1 MAPTPG
7 PGEVRG
13 VSEARA
19 GSIESVVFDLGGVLL
34 DWNPRHL
41 YRKLFPGDEPGMERF
56 LARICTPA
64 WNTELDRGQP
74 FAEAIAQRQ
83 AEYPEWAGQ
92 IAAYRARWIE
102 MIAGCFEETVKLL
115 AELRSGGVP
124 IYALSNW
131 SAETY
136 PEARAQFDFLG
147 WFRGVLISGEV
158 GLAKPDP
165 AIYRLLCDR
174 FDLAPTATLFVD
186 DSAPNTEAA
195 RDLGFQVEVFQGA
208 APLRTRLVSA
218 GLLGS

>member
-1 MAPTPG
+1 MSG
-7 PGEVRG
+7 VRD
-13 VSEARA
+13 
-19 GSIESVVFDLGGVLL
+19 GSIEVVVFDLGGVLL

-41 YRKLFPGDEPGMERF
+41 YRKLFPGDESGMERF

-83 AEYPEWAGQ
+83 AEYPEWAEQ

-102 MIAGCFEETVKLL
+102 MIAGRFEETVKIL

-136 PEARAQFDFLG
+136 PEARAKFEFLG

-158 GLAKPDP
+158 GLTKPDP
-165 AIYRLLCDR
+165 AIYRLLRHR
-174 FDLAPTATLFVD
+174 FDLTPATTLFVD
-186 DSAPNTEAA
+186 DSAINTDAA
-195 RDLGFQVEVFQGA
+195 RDLGFQVEVFRGA
-208 APLRTRLVSA
+208 ESLHARLVSA